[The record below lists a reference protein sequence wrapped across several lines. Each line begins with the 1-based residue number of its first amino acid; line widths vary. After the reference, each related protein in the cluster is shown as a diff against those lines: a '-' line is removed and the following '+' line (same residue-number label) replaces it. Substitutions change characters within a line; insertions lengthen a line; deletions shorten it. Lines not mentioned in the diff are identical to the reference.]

1 MLTSRLMSGGTLN
14 SCRWHASQA
23 GMLVGP
29 AGIGL
34 LREAPLERL
43 MTLERGALGVIALA
57 AGAELR
63 VAELHRTRRQ
73 ARCVAVGFMSE
84 IGHTFSAEVRI
95 LPQ

>member
-1 MLTSRLMSGGTLN
+1 
-14 SCRWHASQA
+14 
-23 GMLVGP
+23 MLVGP
-29 AGIGL
+29 AGLGL

-73 ARCVAVGFMSE
+73 
-84 IGHTFSAEVRI
+84 VRTW
-95 LPQ
+95 LSKTVSTATD

>member
-1 MLTSRLMSGGTLN
+1 
-14 SCRWHASQA
+14 
-23 GMLVGP
+23 MLVGP
-29 AGIGL
+29 AGLGL

-73 ARCVAVGFMSE
+73 AR
-84 IGHTFSAEVRI
+84 
-95 LPQ
+95 